1 MDDIFRMQVLQT
13 LDDLVD
19 NLVDEFG
26 VETLLV
32 PLDEVEEIMGK
43 ILEDEVDFPLLLEGL
58 LDIDNEIALQHFEHL
73 DLPLDGPPGKLILI
87 RLLELFNCHLLHRCV
102 PTWLVSL
109 FTAFQTIPYAPSSI
123 TSII

>member
-43 ILEDEVDFPLLLEGL
+43 ILEDEVDFSLLLEGL
-58 LDIDNEIALQHFEHL
+58 LDIDNEIAL
-73 DLPLDGPPGKLILI
+73 
-87 RLLELFNCHLLHRCV
+87 
-102 PTWLVSL
+102 
-109 FTAFQTIPYAPSSI
+109 
-123 TSII
+123 

>member
-1 MDDIFRMQVLQT
+1 MQVLQT

-19 NLVDEFG
+19 DLVDEFG

-32 PLDEVEEIMGK
+32 PFDEVEEIMGK
-43 ILEDEVDFPLLLEGL
+43 VLEYKVDFSLLLEGL
-58 LDIDNEIALQHFEHL
+58 LYIDNKISFQHFEHL

-87 RLLELFNCHLLHRCV
+87 RLLELFNGHCLHPCV